1 MRKCISIFFIE
12 SGGFQM
18 SKKKK
23 QEAELTLK
31 NSINADLFKQL
42 KNKKKELEKVE
53 EVKKEEERQRKAEER
68 KQREKNK
75 SFEELLNESD
85 MNWENYKK

>member
-1 MRKCISIFFIE
+1 
-12 SGGFQM
+12 M

-31 NSINADLFKQL
+31 NSINADLFDQL

-53 EVKKEEERQRKAEER
+53 EAQKAEEQKRKAEER

-85 MNWENYKK
+85 MNWQNYKK